1 MIDMDR
7 IAWHWWTG
15 SACTDEAWDG
25 GWCVLI
31 IAKGRN
37 KTRFLF
43 QYGRIKVTA
52 QPSRAVFD
60 VTSFW
65 MEHAFDLFEVTCSEY
80 PAFESRCLCSTS
92 SMRDALWRLA
102 TSSHRRL
109 TSRSQATSSH
119 RRPTPQ
125 PLLDDLAIHD
135 MTQYT
140 ITGVHLYLTIHPTHS
155 QPT

>member
-31 IAKGRN
+31 LAKGRD
-37 KTRFLF
+37 KIRFLF
-43 QYGRIKVTA
+43 KYGRIKVTA

-65 MEHAFDLFEVTCSEY
+65 MEHAFDRFEVTCSEY

-92 SMRDALWRLA
+92 SMRDALCRLA
-102 TSSHRRL
+102 TFSHRRL
-109 TSRSQATSSH
+109 T
-119 RRPTPQ
+119 PQ
-125 PLLDDLAIHD
+125 SLLIDLAIHD
-135 MTQYT
+135 LTQYT
-140 ITGVHLYLTIHPTHS
+140 ITGVHLYLTLHFNHS
-155 QPT
+155 QQT